1 MWSRNHIRGLTAI
14 SSLLHVRGCA
24 YNIKS
29 SSSSICFDLVSDG
42 LRILKFRPR
51 AIRGELDRGEVLN
64 PHRTHKLFL
73 YTVVREAVYV
83 SKPQEVMI
91 GWWSESHSGLKDIPQ
106 GVQRM
111 CTPSTPGP
119 ILDLIP

>member
-1 MWSRNHIRGLTAI
+1 MEPQSHKRPDSDLILATCTWMRIQHQVLFF
-14 SSLLHVRGCA
+14 LD
-24 YNIKS
+24 
-29 SSSSICFDLVSDG
+29 CFDLVSDG

-51 AIRGELDRGEVLN
+51 AIRGELDRREVLN